1 MLFMSRSETG
11 RLLVRLAFLGFLLS
25 GSAEG
30 ESIYIAQTSRG
41 TDDGTSPANAHA
53 AAWFNAAGNWG
64 SAAGKIGPGDTLHLC
79 GVFSFPATRNGL
91 LVNGSGT
98 SDSPIFI
105 KFESG
110 AILQSPVFIN
120 GNSQGDGAIATNA
133 NSWIVIDGG
142 ATAQGLPNGIIQDTD
157 NGTGLGHQ
165 QWSIGIGAGNCS
177 NCEIKNLIIR
187 NIYLRTS
194 YNDTTDMDGDVGMA
208 ISGSNWRVDHCVL
221 HDIRWA
227 LSHGYN
233 AGDSNN
239 TVDHNEFYN
248 NDHDFTLASNTTG
261 TASREYVHDNYFHDY
276 ANWDSPNNMFHHDGI
291 HSWNSAELS
300 GASTWGSFTGLYVY
314 NNRFDGDCGGN
325 FNEHVFLEGGYNNT
339 GRTPWTQNFSG
350 PNAFIY
356 GNLFRCTD
364 NPPRTHTLFTITGPG
379 VVFNNTLI
387 GNDPAAGAGLFNVG
401 GAGLGGVSGLPA
413 AQSKG
418 LDVRNNLLSGENTLI
433 GGSASDSWTHL
444 PDNDFYGYYA
454 GSYNAF
460 WGFGVDVSNFATW
473 QSACNCDANSSAD
486 PGPLSVVDANG
497 MPVAGSW
504 LIGHGQNM
512 FDAGYI
518 LPGMGV
524 DINGRARPASG
535 AWDVGA
541 YQYAANQVRSSKGNA
556 APRQRLAF
564 SNPITVTLLFKYM
577 QAKKDL
583 RVYDVAGH
591 RVTKQSFADEGIYLI
606 QEHAGA
612 ALQRVTAVR

>member
-1 MLFMSRSETG
+1 MVCRTKKKTGNFLGLLAVLGFFMSN
-11 RLLVRLAFLGFLLS
+11 
-25 GSAEG
+25 SASG
-30 ESIYIAQTSRG
+30 ESIYIAQTSQG
-41 TDDGTSPANAHA
+41 NDNGASPANAHD
-53 AAWFNAAGNWG
+53 AAWFNTAGNWG
-64 SAAGKIGPGDTLHLC
+64 SAAGKIGPGDTVHLC
-79 GVFSFPATRNGL
+79 GVFSFAATRTGL
-91 LVNGSGT
+91 LVNASGV
-98 SDSPIFI
+98 SGSPITI
-105 KFESG
+105 IFEPG

-120 GNSQGDGAIATNA
+120 GNSQGDGAIATNG

-142 ATAQGLPNGIIQDTD
+142 TTAQGLPNGIIQDTD
-157 NGTGLGHQ
+157 NGSGLGHR
-165 QWSIGIGAGNCS
+165 QWSIGIGAGNCN
-177 NCEIKNLIIR
+177 NCEFKNLIIR

-194 YNDTTDMDGDVGMA
+194 YNDTTDMDGDVGMSV
-208 ISGSNWRVDHCVL
+208 SGSNWRVHHCVF

-261 TASREYVHDNYFHDY
+261 TASRDYVHDNYFHDF

-300 GASTWGSFTGLYVY
+300 GASTWGSFTGLYIY

-325 FNEHVFLEGGYNNT
+325 FNEHIFLEGGYNNT
-339 GRTPWTQNFSG
+339 GRTPWTQNFSS

-356 GNLFRCTD
+356 GNFFRCTD

-387 GNDPAAGAGLFNVG
+387 GNDPDAGAGLFNLG
-401 GAGLGGVSGLPA
+401 GSGLGGVSGLPA

-433 GGSASDSWTHL
+433 GGSALDTWAHL
-444 PDNDFYGYYA
+444 PDHNFYGYYA

-460 WGFGVDVSNFATW
+460 WGFGVDVSNFTTW

-486 PGPLSVVDANG
+486 PGPLGVVDAKG
-497 MPVAGSW
+497 MPAADSW

-512 FDAGYI
+512 FDAGYN

-524 DINGRARPASG
+524 DINGIARSLSG

-541 YQYAANQVRSSKGNA
+541 YQYAANNVRPSKGNFA
-556 APRQRLAF
+556 ALTQRLLPNTMTAA
-564 SNPITVTLLFKYM
+564 LLQQYL
-577 QAKKDL
+577 QVHKDL
-583 RVYDVAGH
+583 TIFFLDGKAADQNIISRQGMYLVKDKKNAG
-591 RVTKQSFADEGIYLI
+591 V
-606 QEHAGA
+606 
-612 ALQRVTAVR
+612 QRVIAIY